1 MAQEWLTTSQAAEI
15 SGLHPEYI
23 RELLREGK
31 ITGRRFGAVWQVE
44 RRSLERFVKARIGE
58 RRGRPKIAY

>member
-1 MAQEWLTTSQAAEI
+1 MSDWITTAEATSI

-31 ITGRRFGAVWQVE
+31 IKGRRFGAVWQVE
-44 RRSLERFVKARIGE
+44 RHSLERFVKSHAGE
-58 RRGRPKIAY
+58 RRGRPKFAG